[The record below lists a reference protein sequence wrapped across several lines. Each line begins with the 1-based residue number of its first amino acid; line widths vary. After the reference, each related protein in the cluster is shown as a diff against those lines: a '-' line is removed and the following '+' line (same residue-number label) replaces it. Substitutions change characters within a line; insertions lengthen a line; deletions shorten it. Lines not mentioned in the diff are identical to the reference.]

1 MLQVKQK
8 TLPLKNN
15 KANEMKK
22 EKLRVSTYARRLGVS
37 TTEVYRMIKDKRIK
51 SIKIDNVQ
59 FVIVDHE

>member
-1 MLQVKQK
+1 
-8 TLPLKNN
+8 
-15 KANEMKK
+15 MKK

-59 FVIVDHE
+59 FVIVDHEKS